1 MSDDGDANVFEIV
14 SSQLGQDL
22 GVNLVLPER
31 RLVAPQP
38 QLAQP
43 RRNVHDVHHVQWAG
57 TLAD

>member
-31 RLVAPQP
+31 LPRSAPAP
-38 QLAQP
+38 A
-43 RRNVHDVHHVQWAG
+43 RRSHAAMSTTFTTCNG
-57 TLAD
+57 RGL